1 MARTKAPD
9 APSGPGAFLSALR
22 DPGRGLKERFHSNPI
37 GLAERFGLSL
47 PKKPTV
53 IMRELGLWND
63 ELQERWGD
71 EVPGLR
77 DLVEDVCLLRVTS
90 AVAIANRGGGKSQ
103 GVSYI
108 EFFLWMVRDFDC
120 INLGGSEQQANNVYQ
135 YLLAYL
141 DTDPFWK
148 TLLDGDTMISESKT
162 IEKAWIKVLTASQK
176 QTRAPHAGGKKAGR
190 SGSRGGLLV
199 IDEEAEAEPDIV
211 RSALPTINTATP
223 SVNVRCST
231 FHKIGGTFQEVV
243 DDHEEMGYTLYKWDT
258 FDVCAGCPC
267 TGGPM
272 DCQSDEPCFR
282 EDHFEDYIDPDTN
295 TLEQRLIHKA
305 YCGGRAKYAKG
316 WVAMD
321 EIKKLWRRLKRNHS
335 HWEVEAMGSRP
346 SSSGFVVKSISEFN
360 NNILAESAASL
371 YIPGNPVTVTIDY
384 GTVACAICVWQMQ
397 RTRRGQQHVLLH
409 ADELHEV
416 GEQEI
421 FDTAL
426 GYCRRYQDDLA
437 ELAGDIGGGGAY
449 FNPKFEKEYRLPVR
463 GVNFNTDKE
472 AAVSVFNIQNENNDV
487 VIPAEHDDFI
497 RQVRKWKRNGAGHI
511 IKGDDHLCDS
521 AIVCYFSKFI
531 DMMDLDHLRVSARG
545 FDKAPNLKALEPP
558 RPSEAHSH
566 GRTGG
571 HRPMARSFGAGRGRR

>member
-9 APSGPGAFLSALR
+9 APLGPGSFLQALK
-22 DPGRGLKERFHSNPI
+22 DPARNLKQKFLNNPL

-63 ELQERWGD
+63 DLQERWGD

-77 DLVEDVCLLRVTS
+77 DLVEDVCLLNVKR
-90 AVAIANRGGGKSQ
+90 AVAIASRGGGKSQ

-141 DTDPFWK
+141 ETDPFWN
-148 TLLDGDTMISESKT
+148 TLVDGETMISESKT

-176 QTRAPHAGGKKAGR
+176 QTRAPHAGGKKVGR

-211 RSALPTINTATP
+211 RSALPTVNTATP
-223 SVNVRCST
+223 SVHVRCST

-243 DDHEEMGYTLYKWDT
+243 DDHAEMGYKLYKWDT
-258 FDVCAGCPC
+258 FDVCAGCEC
-267 TGGPM
+267 TGGPTE
-272 DCQSDEPCFR
+272 CQSDEPCFR
-282 EDHFEDYIDPDTN
+282 EDHFEEYIDPDTN
-295 TLEQRLIHKA
+295 LMEKRLIHKA

-316 WVAMD
+316 WVLMD
-321 EIKKLWRRLKRNHS
+321 EIKSLWRSLRRNHS

-346 SSSGFVVKSISEFN
+346 SSSGFVVKSISDFN
-360 NNILAESAASL
+360 DNITDESAASL
-371 YIPGNPVTVTIDY
+371 YVPGNPVTVTIDY

-397 RTRRGQQHVLLH
+397 RTNRGQRHVLLH
-409 ADELHEV
+409 ADELHET
-416 GEQEI
+416 GQTEI
-421 FDTAL
+421 FETAL
-426 GYCRRYQDDLA
+426 GYTRRYRDDLA

-449 FNPKFEKEYRLPVR
+449 FNPKFENEHRLPVR
-463 GVNFNTDKE
+463 GVNFNQDKE
-472 AAVSVFNIQNENNDV
+472 AAVSVFNIQNENSDV
-487 VIPAEHDDFI
+487 VIPTEHADFI
-497 RQVRKWKRNGAGHI
+497 RQVRKWKRNTSGHI

-521 AIVCYFSKFI
+521 GIVCYFSKFI
-531 DMMDLDHLRVSARG
+531 DSMELGHLRVSARG
-545 FDKAPNLKALEPP
+545 FDKAPNAKEQTSPTVADKMKE
-558 RPSEAHSH
+558 RSH
-566 GRTGG
+566 LR
-571 HRPMARSFGAGRGRR
+571 HKPMARSFGSGKGRR